1 MDKRRLVEV
10 DQDVLYEILI
20 HCSLRDC
27 IRMGAVCK
35 SWLLVSRWST
45 RTRPPQL
52 PWLMMVSNPKST
64 SAEEARSFF
73 SLSDQTMYDAI
84 KFPEMRGK
92 RCCGSFNNARAH
104 GWLMTT
110 DDKNRKM
117 RLFHPWRRIQLQLPT
132 HSNLPRTYPRVCD
145 GDPYLEVVKIRTA
158 AMSDDSKVVVVI
170 HDAAT
175 LAFCRRGVDK
185 FWTQVNRIKAN
196 RIEVNPSLVF
206 DDVIYHNGQFYTVT
220 THGSV
225 GVLRINTAN
234 PYVEILSEEV
244 RVTVNPYVEV
254 LTKESKVDGY
264 PRTYLVADST
274 SDRLFI
280 CLRNSLSIQEVERD
294 PYDYDSRR
302 TLGFKVYEVGLEEN
316 GEYTKKPMEVE
327 RLGDRVIFLG
337 QNSSML
343 VMASQFP
350 GVKGNRI
357 YFTDDFMEASFF
369 KSPLGCVDLGIFDME
384 DNTVQPLFSKR
395 FHPTFSPPIW
405 IAPPL

>member
-1 MDKRRLVEV
+1 MDKRRLVEL
-10 DQDVLYEILI
+10 DQDLLYWILS

-35 SWLLVSRWST
+35 SFLLVSRWST

-84 KFPEMRGK
+84 KFPEMCGK
-92 RCCGSFNNARAH
+92 RCCGSFNNARAC

-132 HSNLPRTYPRVCD
+132 HSNLPRRRYPFDCD
-145 GDPYLEVVKIRTA
+145 DPYLEVVKIRTA

-170 HDAAT
+170 HDTAT

-185 FWTQVNRIKAN
+185 LWTRVIRTKVNEVNR
-196 RIEVNPSLVF
+196 RGVVF

-220 THGSV
+220 MYGCV

-244 RVTVNPYVEV
+244 RVTVNPYVEI
-254 LTKESKVDGY
+254 LTKDSKVDSY

-302 TLGFKVYEVGLEEN
+302 TLGFKVYELGWVEN
-316 GEYTKKPMEVE
+316 GEYKKKPTEVE
-327 RLGDRVIFLG
+327 SLGDRVIFLG

-350 GVKGNRI
+350 GFKGNRI
-357 YFTDDFMEASFF
+357 YFTDDFMEASSF

-384 DNTVQPLFSKR
+384 DKTVEPLFSKR